1 MKGHIHIDAQSS
13 QIIQVD
19 FKMSKMNQIDVMLLF
34 DTLLRL
40 LPVDEELR
48 VEVATMILMGGIDKL
63 LGCPEPQKVSVDK
76 EALFDFI
83 RDLKEKHNEG

>member
-19 FKMSKMNQIDVMLLF
+19 FKMSKMEYIDIFLLF

-40 LPVDEELR
+40 LPVDETLR
-48 VEVATMILMGGIDKL
+48 VEVASMILMGGIDKFFD
-63 LGCPEPQKVSVDK
+63 CPKPETIGIDK
-76 EALFDFI
+76 NVLAAI
-83 RDLKEKHNEG
+83 RRMKEKRNEG